1 MSVKIGK
8 VEHSDKKR
16 KMGDNRAERVK
27 PIRGQESLV
36 KERLQGG
43 ITTTKGLLVKSYAAV
58 ICKTD
63 AVESS

>member
-1 MSVKIGK
+1 
-8 VEHSDKKR
+8 
-16 KMGDNRAERVK
+16 MGDNRAERVK

-63 AVESS
+63 AVDLPETQTYTYVQRA